1 MSHATLFR
9 APKAARP
16 AQRERCGGVTV
27 LRAHRSE
34 LPLRALEVEAVPVG
48 VVVLAQCLR
57 AVERRAAHAAVEVT
71 ILSVGRGRWRF
82 TGLGCCRIGHARGR
96 HVSHERAARKVLGR
110 EGEEW
115 DVVLASL
122 RLRGVLDISRAGRGI
137 RDSSRP
143 RGYHRADAWRVH
155 SKIIAPRGRHAAD
168 RLKDVRLAFNSA
180 DTARQTA
187 QPSYTRALG
196 RASCCAAYG
205 SFLRASRPRTDT
217 RGCAFSARRA
227 TPAGTSTTV

>member
-1 MSHATLFR
+1 M
-9 APKAARP
+9 
-16 AQRERCGGVTV
+16 V

-57 AVERRAAHAAVEVT
+57 AVERRAAHAAVEVP

-96 HVSHERAARKVLGR
+96 HVSHERTARKVLGR

-122 RLRGVLDISRAGRGI
+122 RLRRSARHLSC
-137 RDSSRP
+137 RDRTEEYSSRP
-143 RGYHRADAWRVH
+143 RGGATSGPPKKRTVLWNMAFAHY
-155 SKIIAPRGRHAAD
+155 
-168 RLKDVRLAFNSA
+168 LANL
-180 DTARQTA
+180 D
-187 QPSYTRALG
+187 
-196 RASCCAAYG
+196 
-205 SFLRASRPRTDT
+205 
-217 RGCAFSARRA
+217 
-227 TPAGTSTTV
+227 

>member
-122 RLRGVLDISRAGRGI
+122 RLRGSARHLSCRAR
-137 RDSSRP
+137 RP
-143 RGYHRADAWRVH
+143 RLFAAAGVP
-155 SKIIAPRGRHAAD
+155 SSGR
-168 RLKDVRLAFNSA
+168 LESPL
-180 DTARQTA
+180 
-187 QPSYTRALG
+187 
-196 RASCCAAYG
+196 
-205 SFLRASRPRTDT
+205 
-217 RGCAFSARRA
+217 
-227 TPAGTSTTV
+227 